1 VITVL
6 FSSIIVLRHLNS
18 CILQVPVV
26 SWFDDPSDRALLDL
40 IPFFENLAKADDVY
54 VFLGNDNLPSSTT
67 MYIGSPMSSTV
78 YISAP
83 VCSPAP
89 PVAAVSVSSVP
100 PVAPIFSSSVQGVG
114 DQACDGD
121 VS

>member
-1 VITVL
+1 MFIYL
-6 FSSIIVLRHLNS
+6 FFTFQLKHCIHG
-18 CILQVPVV
+18 ILQVPVA
-26 SWFDDPSDRALLDL
+26 SWFDDPTDRVLLDL
-40 IPFFENLAKADDVY
+40 IPFFENLANADDVY

-67 MYIGSPMSSTV
+67 MYIGSPVSSAV

-89 PVAAVSVSSVP
+89 PIAAVPMSSMP
-100 PVAPIFSSSVQGVG
+100 PVAPIFSPPVQGVG
-114 DQACDGD
+114 DQTCDGD